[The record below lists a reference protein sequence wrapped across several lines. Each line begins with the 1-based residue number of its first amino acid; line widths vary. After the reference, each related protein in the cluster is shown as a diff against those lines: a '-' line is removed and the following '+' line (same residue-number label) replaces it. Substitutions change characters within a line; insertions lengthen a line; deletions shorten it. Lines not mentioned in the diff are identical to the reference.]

1 MGNKVEIISEKGK
14 QSYRYRKQNEND
26 SAPTP
31 GRGSAS
37 SWRPRLHGGRSTVWC
52 GRERV
57 CETATAPGGRRGGRC
72 GAHSPRHRRPRV
84 SRQCWPEEE
93 AGAAVGDDP
102 ARLSQDP
109 AEARSPPTEMS
120 RQTAT
125 GLSTGTS
132 QTGTTSCN
140 SQWASLFQC
149 PMCFNHVLP
158 PIPRCQSGH
167 LVCSNCRPKI
177 SRWDPFATCLWRKW
191 PIQSF
196 FL

>member
-1 MGNKVEIISEKGK
+1 MRARPLQDAG
-14 QSYRYRKQNEND
+14 
-26 SAPTP
+26 APP
-31 GRGSAS
+31 HGGRGSMAAAA
-37 SWRPRLHGGRSTVWC
+37 LCGVGGKACAKR
-52 GRERV
+52 RQR
-57 CETATAPGGRRGGRC
+57 PGGDGAAAVGRTLRGIGD
-72 GAHSPRHRRPRV
+72 PV
-84 SRQCWPEEE
+84 SGQCWPEEE

-109 AEARSPPTEMS
+109 AEARSPLTEMS

-125 GLSTGTS
+125 GLPTGTS
-132 QTGTTSCN
+132 QTGTTLCN

-158 PIPRCQSGH
+158 PIPRCQGGH

-177 SRWDPFATCLWRKW
+177 SRWDPFATCLWTKW

>member
-1 MGNKVEIISEKGK
+1 MTARPLQDAG
-14 QSYRYRKQNEND
+14 
-26 SAPTP
+26 APP
-31 GRGSAS
+31 HGGRGSMAAAA
-37 SWRPRLHGGRSTVWC
+37 LCGVGGNACAKR
-52 GRERV
+52 RQR
-57 CETATAPGGRRGGRC
+57 PGGD
-72 GAHSPRHRRPRV
+72 GA
-84 SRQCWPEEE
+84 
-93 AGAAVGDDP
+93 AAVGRTLRGIGDP
-102 ARLSQDP
+102 ECPVSAGLRRRRGRRLAATQRVRLSQDP

-125 GLSTGTS
+125 GLPTGTS